1 MWWYGW
7 SVAGQVYPFKV
18 ILVLPRLPKGLFWRL
33 GAPFCTQ
40 MLTFV
45 QQSGKVLL
53 SCFSDVSSCVYW
65 VQPKKT
71 QRWKMAGTSSPRHWG
86 TVHTLF
92 CRGCGHQAPCCAS
105 SCPTSCHSKEIPQFL
120 MSFWSC
126 PCQKLGFSIWR
137 MKLMSSLHFSRC

>member
-1 MWWYGW
+1 MWWSGW

-18 ILVLPRLPKGLFWRL
+18 NLFLPRVAQRAVLETGSSILHSVVDLCAAKWEGASKLLFW
-33 GAPFCTQ
+33 C
-40 MLTFV
+40 V
-45 QQSGKVLL
+45 QLCLL
-53 SCFSDVSSCVYW
+53 S
-65 VQPKKT
+65 PTKKT
-71 QRWKMAGTSSPRHWG
+71 QRWKMAGTRSHRHWG

-92 CRGCGHQAPCCAS
+92 CRGCGHQAPRCAS

-137 MKLMSSLHFSRC
+137 MKLMSSFHFSRF